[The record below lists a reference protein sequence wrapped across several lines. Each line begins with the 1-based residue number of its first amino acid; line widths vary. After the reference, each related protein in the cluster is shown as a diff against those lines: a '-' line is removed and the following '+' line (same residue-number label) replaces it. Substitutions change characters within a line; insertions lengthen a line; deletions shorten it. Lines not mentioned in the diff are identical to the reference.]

1 MYLPG
6 LARSK
11 SLGLAGLGPFELE
24 TLMARH
30 KDRLS
35 NLNRLNNT
43 WHVKF
48 WSEKSRRWCSIIDCE
63 NTLLHDTQSLK
74 VLKTQHIF
82 CTWTGCFD
90 TQAVIYIRDSVKPA
104 SSVHLCQG
112 LGAHCGLW
120 TVAFPLPRNHSPS
133 RLLLHWCWT
142 CYCWQL
148 CSRPAAA
155 TGFHLPQ
162 HLEATRRVTWE
173 RDPGGYS
180 CRGPLFGPLL
190 RSHHAVHLGD
200 CLSQVAET
208 VIDTAQLLQLRML
221 RSKYLAKETLIDC
234 RVGRRLSLFL
244 VHRTLTAAVVA
255 AAAVCHLPD
264 IGRWINTARSRSAAR
279 GWSCHRHP
287 GPRFQ
292 TLELSWGPAFK
303 ETATEQESRAAK
315 PQV

>member
-1 MYLPG
+1 M
-6 LARSK
+6 
-11 SLGLAGLGPFELE
+11 
-24 TLMARH
+24 
-30 KDRLS
+30 
-35 NLNRLNNT
+35 
-43 WHVKF
+43 
-48 WSEKSRRWCSIIDCE
+48 
-63 NTLLHDTQSLK
+63 
-74 VLKTQHIF
+74 
-82 CTWTGCFD
+82 
-90 TQAVIYIRDSVKPA
+90 KPA

-120 TVAFPLPRNHSPS
+120 TVAFPLPRTTVPQYFFF
-133 RLLLHWCWT
+133 T
-142 CYCWQL
+142 GAE

-264 IGRWINTARSRSAAR
+264 IGR
-279 GWSCHRHP
+279 
-287 GPRFQ
+287 
-292 TLELSWGPAFK
+292 
-303 ETATEQESRAAK
+303 
-315 PQV
+315 